1 LSQIT
6 ESARAL
12 LQWGH
17 ATVGRGAYRAENAVH
32 NLRMNTSRFLDWV
45 NGLDAVLIKA
55 RFWPHWAAIAKC
67 SPDTA
72 LRAAVKLSEL

>member
-1 LSQIT
+1 
-6 ESARAL
+6 
-12 LQWGH
+12 
-17 ATVGRGAYRAENAVH
+17 
-32 NLRMNTSRFLDWV
+32 MNTSRFLDWV